1 MKKNGRPS
9 ASRDNPTKGIS
20 WPSDA
25 FLAVAQSRAA
35 LHGMSLSAYVVSLI
49 RGDMGMPAVEI
60 PPGPLKAHQKFA
72 IQFKADGE
80 LGREIYPDVA
90 IANAGL
96 RILRLTE
103 AAKVVPIVILTAVA
117 AESATI
123 EPEAKPLPSA

>member
-1 MKKNGRPS
+1 MKKSQGR
-9 ASRDNPTKGIS
+9 AGSRENPTKGVA

-25 FLAVAQSRAA
+25 FVAEAQARAA
-35 LHGMSLSAYVVSLI
+35 LHGMSLSAYIVSLV
-49 RGDMGMPAVEI
+49 RRDMGMPAVEI
-60 PPGPLKAHQKFA
+60 PSGPLKAHQKFA

-90 IANAGL
+90 IANTDL

-117 AESATI
+117 AESATV
-123 EPEAKPLPSA
+123 EQAAKPLPSR